1 METRNFRLATGT
13 SYLLFLLY
21 VAAAHFAS
29 YPTAPTADFVY
40 WFPVAF
46 IFLLLVPSLVLMAAE
61 IGQWISRRKQ
71 AKRKPPVSWQEGLRT

>member
-1 METRNFRLATGT
+1 MAAGT
-13 SYLLFLLY
+13 SYILFLLY
-21 VAAAHFAS
+21 VAAARFAS
-29 YPTAPTADFVY
+29 VSTVPTADFVY

-46 IFLLLVPSLVLMAAE
+46 IFLLVVPSLVLMAAE